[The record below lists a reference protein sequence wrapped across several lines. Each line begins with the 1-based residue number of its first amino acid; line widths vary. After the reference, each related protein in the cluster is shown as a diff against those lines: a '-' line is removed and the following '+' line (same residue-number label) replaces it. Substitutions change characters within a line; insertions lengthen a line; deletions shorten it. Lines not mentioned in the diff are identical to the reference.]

1 LYLQANAFNFL
12 NADDVILITLISE
25 LATGVAFGFFDAA
38 KNGIDA
44 DATTAAATFHTFWW
58 SECYSLKQTKE

>member
-44 DATTAAATFHTFWW
+44 DATTAAATFHTFW
-58 SECYSLKQTKE
+58 